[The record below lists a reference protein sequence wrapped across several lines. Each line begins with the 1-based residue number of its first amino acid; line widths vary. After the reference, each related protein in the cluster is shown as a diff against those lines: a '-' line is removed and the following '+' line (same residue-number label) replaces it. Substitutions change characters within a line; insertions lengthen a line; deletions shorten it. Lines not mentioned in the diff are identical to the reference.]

1 MNAIKRYE
9 EDSTRIRDA
18 SKWRTGKEE
27 ETRKGEVARV
37 EDREKDLTALLNI
50 SRRAVAAERFN

>member
-1 MNAIKRYE
+1 MKDRKRRRNE
-9 EDSTRIRDA
+9 EGRS
-18 SKWRTGKEE
+18 G
-27 ETRKGEVARV
+27 V